1 MSKSLSSQLRPPR
14 AISGFLAW
22 ALPSAIRGPVLGDLE
37 EAFGDKHRQ
46 HGILGANLWYL
57 RQALFSGFSFMLQTQ
72 RSVVMFILAMIFFLM
87 MTLFAMYISSGI
99 SLFIDIPSFLIVLP
113 PALILTCAAT
123 SYSDVKRA
131 FGMLLNG
138 NRSYDNEHYKRS
150 IVVFSTLG
158 NTGLILGMFMML
170 IGIIAIGNVIED
182 FSSFAPALS
191 VAILSLLYGV
201 AIKLVSYVAQQK
213 MTSLDCR
220 LKQ

>member
-14 AISGFLAW
+14 AISGFLSW
-22 ALPSAIRGPVLGDLE
+22 ALPSSIREPVLGDLE
-37 EAFGDKHRQ
+37 EAFGDKYQ
-46 HGILGANLWYL
+46 KHGMLSANLWYL

-87 MTLFAMYISSGI
+87 MTLFAMYISSGV
-99 SLFIDIPSFLIVLP
+99 SLFIDIPTFLIVFP

-123 SYSDVKRA
+123 SYSEMKRA
-131 FGMLLNG
+131 FGILINA

-150 IVVFSTLG
+150 ILVFSTLG
-158 NTGLILGMFMML
+158 NTGLILGIFMML
-170 IGIIAIGNVIED
+170 IGVIAIGNVIED

-191 VAILSLLYGV
+191 VATLSLLYGV

-213 MTSLDCR
+213 MISLDSG

>member
-1 MSKSLSSQLRPPR
+1 
-14 AISGFLAW
+14 
-22 ALPSAIRGPVLGDLE
+22 
-37 EAFGDKHRQ
+37 
-46 HGILGANLWYL
+46 
-57 RQALFSGFSFMLQTQ
+57 
-72 RSVVMFILAMIFFLM
+72 MFILAMIFFLF

-99 SLFIDIPSFLIVLP
+99 SLFIDIPSFLIVFP

-123 SYSDVKRA
+123 SYSEVKRA

-191 VAILSLLYGV
+191 VATLSLLYGV

-213 MTSLDCR
+213 MISLDSG